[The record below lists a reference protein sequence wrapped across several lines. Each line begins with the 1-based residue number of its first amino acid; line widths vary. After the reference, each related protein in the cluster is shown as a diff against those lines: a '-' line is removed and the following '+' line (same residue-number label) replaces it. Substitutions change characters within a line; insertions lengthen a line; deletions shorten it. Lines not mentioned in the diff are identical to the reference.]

1 MICRTCGQPARH
13 WLWWDRRRPLRMH
26 LTIPTCSLFCM
37 IVLKE
42 TRKMIDAN
50 EAERRALADAGDA
63 GGGFI
68 ETLGQSDMA
77 TWTET
82 NWRDFVEVIV
92 TSYVDSLINQQAEV
106 SAATAKV
113 RAA

>member
-1 MICRTCGQPARH
+1 MICRTCGAPARH
-13 WLWWDRRRPLRMH
+13 WRWFDPRRPLRVH
-26 LTIPTCSLFCM
+26 LVVPTCSLFCM
-37 IVLKE
+37 MILKE

-68 ETLGQSDMA
+68 ETLGQTDMA
-77 TWTET
+77 TWTEA
-82 NWRDFVEVIV
+82 NWRDFVEIIV
-92 TSYVDSLINQQAEV
+92 SAYVDSLVAQQAEV
-106 SAATAKV
+106 HAATAKV